1 MAESIPISEFELY
14 LTDLVEKEVQNK
26 LETVDEILHKRSMQL
41 KGRISQLSPKDTGR
55 YSRGWRVKTVQRNH
69 EKVRLIYN
77 AAKPGL
83 TYLLEYGNR
92 RQKARP
98 HIRLALEETIDE
110 IMEDL
115 INQI

>member
-1 MAESIPISEFELY
+1 MADLVPISEFELY
-14 LTDLVEKEVQNK
+14 LTDLVEKEVKNK

-41 KGRISQLSPKDTGR
+41 KGRISQLSPKDTGA

-69 EKVRLIYN
+69 EKARLIYN
-77 AAKPGL
+77 AAKPEL

-92 RQKARP
+92 RQKAQP
-98 HIRLALEETIDE
+98 HIRPALEETMDE